1 VKHALFS
8 LSLAA
13 CAALTGCIDSSDR
26 YPSLLPREVENQSL
40 AEPDVPAPVATPDA
54 ALDARIAA
62 EKARISEA
70 AAAFATAASDAE
82 AKIAVAVGTAPGSAA
97 WLSAQ
102 EALGKID
109 TLHGTT
115 LNIAV
120 TLDSLAIQRGVD
132 GKPPYPALEEA
143 VAQAS
148 AESERQ
154 QARIDSLER
163 GFTGN

>member
-1 VKHALFS
+1 MKHTLFS

-13 CAALTGCIDSSDR
+13 CAALTGCTDSTDR
-26 YPSLLPREVENQSL
+26 YPSLLPREIENQSL
-40 AEPDVPAPVATPDA
+40 AEPDVPAPMATPDP
-54 ALDARIAA
+54 ALDAQITA
-62 EKARISEA
+62 EKARISET
-70 AAAFATAASDAE
+70 AAAFATAAADAE

-109 TLHGTT
+109 SLHGAT
-115 LNIAV
+115 LDIAV
-120 TLDSLAIQRGVD
+120 RLDSLAIQRGVD
-132 GKPPYPALEEA
+132 GKPPYPSLDEA
-143 VAQAS
+143 VAQAG
-148 AESERQ
+148 AESDRQ